1 MNERPDPAALDKLKT
16 RIQGLR
22 AKTIDNGC
30 TEGEALAAAAKVAEL
45 LDRYDLSLTD
55 VELRDAPCERR
66 AYETHRK
73 KRIPLDDCIGAI
85 ADFCDCRVWREKNQ
99 AGEARYVFFGLR
111 SDIEVAHYLTELI
124 DSAVRAELGR
134 YKTTAGYQR
143 FRHQERHMANASF
156 ALGMV
161 ASIADK
167 LDGDEGGARR
177 GEQSDGPRPRRRQGS
192 GRRSRTR
199 ETRPGAADGVRRRPD
214 GVAAWPTKPAGLPAR
229 RSPSTLQFERHGD
242 PLGRRAPADTGTH
255 RERPNWGLAL
265 LMRPAVAAPGAPFV

>member
-1 MNERPDPAALDKLKT
+1 MGERPDPAALDKLKT

-85 ADFCDCRVWREKNQ
+85 AEFCDCRVWREKHPS
-99 AGEARYVFFGLR
+99 GETRYVFFGLR

-124 DSAVRAELGR
+124 DTAVRSELGR
-134 YKTTAGYQR
+134 YKTSPDYQR
-143 FRHQERHMANASF
+143 FRHQERHLANASF

-167 LDGDEGGARR
+167 LMAMKASRDEANHRSGRDLVVVKAAVVDGEIEKLGLKLRMVERTSRLVSPMAYDAGGAA
-177 GEQSDGPRPRRRQGS
+177 GASLAIN
-192 GRRSRTR
+192 
-199 ETRPGAADGVRRRPD
+199 PGIGK
-214 GVAAWPTKPAGLPAR
+214 T
-229 RSPSTLQFERHGD
+229 
-242 PLGRRAPADTGTH
+242 
-255 RERPNWGLAL
+255 
-265 LMRPAVAAPGAPFV
+265 

>member
-1 MNERPDPAALDKLKT
+1 M
-16 RIQGLR
+16 R

-85 ADFCDCRVWREKNQ
+85 ANFCDCRVWREKNQ

-124 DSAVRAELGR
+124 DNAVRSELGR
-134 YKTTAGYQR
+134 YKTTADYRR

-167 LDGDEGGARR
+167 LMAMKAARDAVNIGTGR
-177 GEQSDGPRPRRRQGS
+177 DLVVLKAAVVDAELEKLGLKLRTVRARQ
-192 GRRSRTR
+192 
-199 ETRPGAADGVRRRPD
+199 PD
-214 GVAAWPTKPAGLPAR
+214 GVADGLRSRRGCGRVAR
-229 RSPSTLQFERHGD
+229 DQPWHPKGLSEPQAANF
-242 PLGRRAPADTGTH
+242 RAVF
-255 RERPNWGLAL
+255 
-265 LMRPAVAAPGAPFV
+265 AVISRLRGVIAH